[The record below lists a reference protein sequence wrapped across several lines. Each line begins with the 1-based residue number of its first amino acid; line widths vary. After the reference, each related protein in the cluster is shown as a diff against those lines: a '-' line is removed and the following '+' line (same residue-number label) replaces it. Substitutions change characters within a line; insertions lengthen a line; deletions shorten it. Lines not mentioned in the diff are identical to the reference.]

1 MLVDLHNTNH
11 TINLACFEYGR
22 PSEGAVGEGP
32 HVRDNDV
39 GYGGW
44 VRGHRPGRGAD
55 TAAGEAAGG

>member
-1 MLVDLHNTNH
+1 M
-11 TINLACFEYGR
+11 
-22 PSEGAVGEGP
+22 GEGP
-32 HVRDNDV
+32 HVRENDV